1 MIKIV
6 ESPGITR
13 VILIDLD
20 NCPGELLRIV
30 SEADE
35 SVRVIGCHGPKEP
48 HVGVGLVPRLARLL
62 SEQRLRIQSMAQG
75 GKNAADFGLTFWGG
89 WLAGQLPPETEFVVV
104 SNDTDLDHLVSLLV
118 NSGRSARRV
127 TAATQ
132 RVTTLTPAPTPASP
146 PPPTNP
152 RPAAATSAHSAPAR
166 PGPAPTQPAKSN
178 SDSPVQT
185 AVDTFIARVSK
196 SKNRPKKLT
205 ALKNCLKSYNQ
216 TLNPNLIDT
225 IVRHLV
231 QRQVLTIS
239 GKTVTYQGG

>member
-132 RVTTLTPAPTPASP
+132 RVTTLTPAP
-146 PPPTNP
+146 
-152 RPAAATSAHSAPAR
+152 
-166 PGPAPTQPAKSN
+166 QPAKSN

-216 TLNPNLIDT
+216 MLNPNLIDT